1 MSNKMSNKK
10 VTMVCM
16 LVEHEGLDDS
26 DILSAIQYWSE
37 NMETSLEDDN
47 DIPVEIDPNK
57 IVVVTA

>member
-1 MSNKMSNKK
+1 MSNKK